1 MCVCEICEKLHA
13 YITLSVSQLDRIN
26 EKNGFGAHENSR
38 KNINNNNKSNTV
50 CVCARAT
57 MYLLSTAQSITL
69 KTANWNMLARDVFF
83 FSSYC
88 VCVSVSLSHLR
99 RNHFSLRLLKSFLSF
114 C

>member
-1 MCVCEICEKLHA
+1 MKRM
-13 YITLSVSQLDRIN
+13 D
-26 EKNGFGAHENSR
+26 FWAHENSR
-38 KNINNNNKSNTV
+38 KNNNNNNKSNTV

-99 RNHFSLRLLKSFLSF
+99 RNHFSLSLLK
-114 C
+114 